1 VSGALVLVL
10 GAAVF
15 AQEPEDSF
23 AVTHLR
29 ILTVTRGEIDS
40 GTILVRGQ
48 KFAEVGKDV
57 RIPEGTRTLDARGQ
71 VAFPGFVNPVSRI
84 GTRDQSGGGTA
95 PTPLHLAY
103 DEIDPTS
110 EAFAQARRSG
120 FLVFGVSPS
129 GGPVGGQG
137 AILWPL
143 ELATKDRMMIER
155 TGFLRLTMH
164 SNTST
169 KEALRQSL
177 EAARKTI
184 ESEKKA
190 PPPKPDERPSP
201 VVRMLRGE
209 WPALVWVGTAGDILH
224 FYQILD
230 SFPEFKPRV
239 TLVAPPEAYKAAA
252 FLGERKARLILR
264 PELAFLP
271 MTRDRV
277 NPAAELSRAGVTLA
291 LAPVSDTLEA
301 FEEHLLK
308 VAELVKFGLPRDI
321 ALGALT
327 LAPAQMLGIEKRA
340 GSIEAGKDANFLLFD
355 QDPLSPQAHLR
366 KVFLLGKAVYSED
379 EPR

>member
-1 VSGALVLVL
+1 VSGALLFVL
-10 GAAVF
+10 GAALQ

-23 AVTHLR
+23 AVTHAR
-29 ILTVTRGEIDS
+29 IITVTRGEIDS

-48 KFAEVGKDV
+48 KISEVGKDV
-57 RIPEGTRTLDARGQ
+57 RIPEGTRTVDARGQ
-71 VAFPGFVNPVSRI
+71 VAFPGFVHPVSRI
-84 GTRDQSGGGTA
+84 GTRDQSAGGTA
-95 PTPLHLAY
+95 ATPLHLAC

-110 EAFAQARRSG
+110 DVFAQARRTG
-120 FLVFGVSPS
+120 FLIFGVSPS

-143 ELATKDRMMIER
+143 ELATKDRMLLER
-155 TGFLRLTMH
+155 LAFLRLTMH
-164 SNTST
+164 SNTAT
-169 KEALRQSL
+169 KEALRQSF
-177 EAARKTI
+177 EAARKQI

-190 PPPKPDERPSP
+190 PPPKPDDKPSP
-201 VVRMLRGE
+201 VVRMLKGE
-209 WPALVWVGTAGDILH
+209 WPAIVWVGTAGDILH

-230 SFPEFKPRV
+230 SFSEFKPKV
-239 TLVAPPEAYKAAA
+239 ALIAPPEAYKAAA
-252 FLGERKARLILR
+252 FLGERKARVILR

-291 LAPVSDTLEA
+291 LVPVSDTLEA
-301 FEEHLLK
+301 YEEHLLK
-308 VAELVKFGLPRDI
+308 VSELVKFGLPREV

-327 LAPAQMLGIEKRA
+327 IAPAQMLGIDKRA

-366 KVFLLGKAVYSED
+366 KVFLLGKAVYSEE